1 MPKFRKLSAA
11 ELDGPHLPSA
21 APFPTGEGEKA
32 VHVPG
37 TSAQPHAP
45 QSAAEIG
52 ATTYPRYPAYKD
64 SGVEW
69 LGEVPNHWLTK
80 RFKYLFQLSDERN
93 GTEPVGEMLSV
104 SGYRGVIPK
113 IYEDDN
119 QKRTL
124 EDLAEYRVVHKGQL
138 AINIMWLNYTGLGV
152 SEYEGYVSPAYRVY
166 NIDTSLDK
174 KFLHHLLRSSGYV
187 AGYTKYLQGIRPN
200 SLQVST
206 ENLES
211 FCILIPPLPEQRA
224 IAAFLD
230 GETARIDALVAKQ
243 EALIAL
249 LQEKRKAVIS
259 HAVTKGLNADAPMKD
274 SGVAWLGEVPAEWRT
289 ATLKHLV
296 SIPITDGPHETPIFL
311 DEGVPFLSAEAVKN
325 GKLDFNLKRGYI
337 SSELHNLYTKKCQPM
352 LDDIFMVKSG
362 NTTGNIAIVETDEIF
377 AIWSPL
383 ALIRCN
389 STMIL
394 PRYLYLFMQSQF
406 FQTNVNLS
414 ASYGTQPNIGMGVI
428 ENLPVTYP
436 ATLTEQQEIV
446 EQLSDRLIEI
456 NTLIAKAEQFIERLR
471 EHRTAL
477 IAAAVTGK
485 IDVRAVGEGVKGRG
499 DKMTR

>member
-1 MPKFRKLSAA
+1 MPKFRKI
-11 ELDGPHLPSA
+11 PHPL
-21 APFPTGEGEKA
+21 APFPRPGEGETAANTSPHPLAAAAKPGEGEKA
-32 VHVPG
+32 V
-37 TSAQPHAP
+37 QPTAP
-45 QSAAEIG
+45 QPAAEASAG
-52 ATTYPRYPAYKD
+52 AYPRYPAYKD

-69 LGEVPNHWLTK
+69 LGEVPEHWTVTRIK
-80 RFKYLFQLSDERN
+80 NAIADARN
-93 GTEPVGEMLSV
+93 GVWGDEPSEENSILCVRVADFNRQNFGVNLDNPT
-104 SGYRGVIPK
+104 YRGVAEKDRIGRSLQRNDLLLEKSGGGENQPVGFVV
-113 IYEDDN
+113 IYEHDELAVSSNFVARLVLKTSSHPRFLLYSFAKLYGERVNVRSIKQNTGIQNLDAG
-119 QKRTL
+119 QYFDELITL
-124 EDLAEYRVVHKGQL
+124 
-138 AINIMWLNYTGLGV
+138 
-152 SEYEGYVSPAYRVY
+152 
-166 NIDTSLDK
+166 
-174 KFLHHLLRSSGYV
+174 
-187 AGYTKYLQGIRPN
+187 
-200 SLQVST
+200 
-206 ENLES
+206 
-211 FCILIPPLPEQRA
+211 PPLPEQRA
-224 IAAFLD
+224 IADFLD

-259 HAVTKGLNADAPMKD
+259 HAVTKGLNADAPMKE

-428 ENLPVTYP
+428 ENLPVTYY
-436 ATLTEQQEIV
+436 
-446 EQLSDRLIEI
+446 SG
-456 NTLIAKAEQFIERLR
+456 N
-471 EHRTAL
+471 
-477 IAAAVTGK
+477 
-485 IDVRAVGEGVKGRG
+485 
-499 DKMTR
+499 